1 MGKED
6 FLEKH
11 KSQRAFV
18 AKRILESQ
26 VEMEFDALLFNV
38 LLYRFPALLFWVMTL
53 FDFVCE

>member
-18 AKRILESQ
+18 AKGILESQ
-26 VEMEFDALLFNV
+26 VEMEFDALLS
-38 LLYRFPALLFWVMTL
+38 LFATQINL
-53 FDFVCE
+53 F